1 MDATDQQVQ
10 EQFAQ
15 AQLLQQQGHVAAARS
30 LYETLLGS
38 HPNHFDALNALGVL
52 AGQSGDFP
60 RAILYFER
68 AIAAQPSRSGPYC
81 NRGLALKQL
90 RQLDAA
96 VASFDQAIALGGSDP
111 ISHYSRA
118 EAFREL
124 GRLDRALTDYDR
136 ATAINPAF
144 VQAWFRRGLLL
155 QQTGRALEAIA
166 SYSHAVSIKP
176 DHLDAEANRA
186 LLLAGLHRH
195 EEALAGYDRVLA
207 AQPQNLGIHL
217 LRSSALREL
226 NRFEEAAAACND
238 AIKVDPNSADAYV
251 NLGLCLMDLDRADE
265 ALRSYERAIA
275 IDTGCASAYFNRAYL
290 LRMLGRFDA
299 AAADYRRVA
308 ELSPD
313 IDFLSGARLEANL
326 QVCDWREFD
335 HLLGQIVAD
344 IERGKRA
351 IHPFNFLGMC
361 DAPDLQRKAARIWV
375 DHSCP
380 RNDALGRIAAR
391 KPDGKLRIGYFSAD
405 YREHPTARLVAELIE
420 THDRSRFEVIGFA
433 LGRETNDAP
442 RQRLAHAFDR
452 FHDLK
457 GQSNLEAAT
466 LARNIGL
473 DIAVDLGG
481 HTYDSRTGI
490 FALRAAPLQVNYLG
504 YIGTMGADYIDY
516 IVADRTVI
524 TPQNAAY
531 FAEKIIYL
539 PDTFQ
544 VNDRKREISA
554 RIFTRAELGLPA
566 SGFVFCC
573 FNSAYKIL
581 PDTFAGW
588 MRILTRVPDSV
599 LMLVAADPAIENNL
613 RAQAARHSVDPDR
626 LVFVGRLNPPDYLAR
641 CRAAD
646 LFLDTLPY
654 NAGATASDALW
665 AGLPVLTCMGK
676 AFAGRAAASLLRAV
690 DLPELITS
698 TPAEY
703 EDLAV
708 ALARDQPRLNTFRAQ
723 LDDNRLT
730 SRLFDTALFTRN
742 LESAYTM
749 IHARFQAGQPP
760 DHIEV

>member
-1 MDATDQQVQ
+1 MNSTDQQAQ
-10 EQFAQ
+10 EQFAH
-15 AQLLQQQGHVAAARS
+15 AQLLQQQGRMAAART
-30 LYETLLGS
+30 LYEGLLRS

-52 AGQSGDFP
+52 SGQSGDFP
-60 RAILYFER
+60 QAILFFDR
-68 AIAAQPSRSGPYC
+68 AIAVQPSSSGPYC

-124 GRLDRALTDYDR
+124 GRLEQALTDYES

-155 QQTGRALEAIA
+155 QQTGRSLEAIR
-166 SYSHAVSIKP
+166 SYDQVIAHKP
-176 DHLDAEANRA
+176 GHLDAEANRA
-186 LLLAGLHRH
+186 LLLSTLHRH
-195 EEALAGYDRVLA
+195 DEALVGYDRVLA
-207 AQPQNLGIHL
+207 AQPQNVRIHL
-217 LRSSALREL
+217 LRSSVLREL
-226 NRFEEAAAACND
+226 NRFEEAAAACNA
-238 AIKVDPNSADAYV
+238 AIALDPSSADAYV
-251 NLGLCLMDLDRADE
+251 NRGLCLMDLDRADE
-265 ALRSYERAIA
+265 ALRSYEQAIA
-275 IDTGCASAYFNRAYL
+275 IDIDCASAYFNRAYL

-308 ELSPD
+308 DLSPD

-335 HLLGQIVAD
+335 HLLGQIVAG
-344 IERGKRA
+344 IKSGKRA
-351 IHPFNFLGMC
+351 IHPFNFLGMI
-361 DAPDLQRKAARIWV
+361 DAPDLQREAARIWV
-375 DHSCP
+375 EHSCP
-380 RNDALGRIAAR
+380 TNHTLGRIAAR

-433 LGRETNDAP
+433 LGRETNDLP
-442 RQRLAHAFDR
+442 RQRLVRAFDR
-452 FHDLK
+452 FFEIK
-457 GQSNLEAAT
+457 GQSNGEVAT

-490 FALRAAPLQVNYLG
+490 FALRAAPVQVNYLG

-524 TPQNAAY
+524 TPQNEAY

-554 RIFTRAELGLPA
+554 RVFTRAELGLPP

-573 FNSAYKIL
+573 FNSHYKIL
-581 PDTFAGW
+581 PATFAGW
-588 MRILTRVPDSV
+588 MRILTRVPGSV
-599 LMLVAADPAIENNL
+599 LMLVAGDPAIESNL
-613 RAQAARHSVDPDR
+613 RAEAARHAVDPRR
-626 LVFVGRLNPPDYLAR
+626 LVFVGRLSPPDYLAR

-665 AGLPVLTCMGK
+665 AGLPVLTCLGK
-676 AFAGRAAASLLRAV
+676 AFAGRAAASLLKAV

-698 TPAEY
+698 TPLEY

-708 ALARDQPRLNTFRAQ
+708 ALARDQPRIAVFRAR
-723 LDDNRLT
+723 LEENRLT
-730 SRLFDTALFTRN
+730 SRLFDTSLFTRN

-749 IHARFQAGQPP
+749 IHARFQAGHPP